1 MKHHYRKL
9 AARRKNMS
17 NLDAFWD
24 EIDNCDLYWD
34 DINNYEPIPD
44 FDSDGNLLT
53 SSDDTE
59 NDEW

>member
-1 MKHHYRKL
+1 
-9 AARRKNMS
+9 MS
-17 NLDAFWD
+17 NLDTFWD
-24 EIDNCDLYWD
+24 ETDNCDLYNCDLYLD